1 MKSSVLFIL
10 ALLLTTAI
18 LAPSVITLTSID
30 EKGITVDLNE
40 EENKEEKKETKEKD
54 FFIESNFNALAQIQ
68 KDKASISSFYIEID
82 YATSLPI
89 FLLPPKHTL

>member
-1 MKSSVLFIL
+1 M
-10 ALLLTTAI
+10 LLTTAI

-40 EENKEEKKETKEKD
+40 EEKKEEKKETKTND
-54 FFIESNFNALAQIQ
+54 FFIDSNTNALAQIQ
-68 KDKASISSFYIEID
+68 KGTTSMSSFYIEID